1 MTAPAMQ
8 YAPLKQ
14 VAIADFPLT
23 DIKTP
28 TYVLDEHQLKRNLER
43 LKYVQ
48 QNAGCKIIMAI
59 KAFSSFSV
67 FPLIRQYLP
76 GCTTSSLHEARLA
89 REEFGK
95 EVHIYSPGFK
105 KEEFDDILNV
115 VDHIVFNSHS
125 QLRSFLPKIKQKS
138 KDIKIGLRLNPEHS
152 EVSLSLYN
160 PCSKYS
166 RFGVTSLELDE
177 SDLDMVDSV
186 LIHTLCG
193 QYVENL
199 ERVIQA
205 VEEKFGHVLH
215 KVSCV
220 NFGGGH
226 LITRPDYNIDK
237 LCQLIQQFK
246 NKYNVEV
253 ILEPGEA
260 VVVNV
265 GYLVA
270 SVLDIMHNEMDVA
283 IIDTSAT
290 AHMPDVLE
298 MPYRPNIAG
307 AEKPGILPYTY
318 KLGSN
323 TCLSGDVIGD
333 YSFDQPLQV
342 GDKLVFTDM
351 AQYTIVK
358 NTTFNG
364 VQLPSIAVWRLHNEL
379 DLIRQFSYSDFRDR
393 LS

>member
-1 MTAPAMQ
+1 
-8 YAPLKQ
+8 
-14 VAIADFPLT
+14 
-23 DIKTP
+23 
-28 TYVLDEHQLKRNLER
+28 VLDEHQLKRNLER

-48 QNAGCKIIMAI
+48 QKSGCKIIMAI

-67 FPLIRQYLP
+67 FPLIRKYLP

-89 REEFGK
+89 REEFGQ

-105 KEEFDDILNV
+105 EEEFDEILTLA
-115 VDHIVFNSHS
+115 DHIIFNSHS
-125 QLRSFLPKIKQKS
+125 QLQRFLPKIKQKS
-138 KDIKIGLRLNPEHS
+138 STIKVGLRLNPEHS

-166 RFGVTSLELDE
+166 RFGVTASELNMV
-177 SDLDMVDSV
+177 DLDHIDTI

-199 ERVIQA
+199 ERVIQV
-205 VEEKFGHVLH
+205 VEEKFGHILH
-215 KVSCV
+215 KIKCV

-237 LCQLIQQFK
+237 LCTLLKQFK
-246 NKYNVEV
+246 ERYNVDV

-270 SVLDIMHNEMDVA
+270 SVLDIMHNEMDIA

-307 AEKPGILPYTY
+307 TEKPGILPYTY
-318 KLGSN
+318 KLGGN

-364 VQLPSIAVWRLHNEL
+364 VNLPSIAVWRLDN
-379 DLIRQFSYSDFRDR
+379 QFEIIKNFDYLDFRNR